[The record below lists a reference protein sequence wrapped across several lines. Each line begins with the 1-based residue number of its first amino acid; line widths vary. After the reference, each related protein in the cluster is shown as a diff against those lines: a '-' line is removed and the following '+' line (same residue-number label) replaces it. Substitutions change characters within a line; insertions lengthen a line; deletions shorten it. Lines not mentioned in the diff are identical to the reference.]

1 MPNYCFHI
9 FSLKTLPASSL
20 CAAAKKHKL
29 YSCHVYFFKK
39 HYLCNVIE
47 YPYHKTL
54 PASSFFLEIFLKK
67 IYIFIKLVIQGGN
80 MYNGNN
86 KTALNSQKRIVE
98 AMLEMIE
105 NESYDNI
112 TIKDI
117 CKRANISRQ
126 RFYYLFESK
135 DEIVMYYLNDFFI
148 QLEIFIND
156 NNIISLYDLIF
167 HYFSAIDKN
176 EYIKKFMHINN
187 ILPMFSDILLKFMGK
202 IHILKTNRIM
212 DKNDF
217 YANKFL
223 SSGLNS
229 IFIFWLEKNKEI
241 TLQELVAVIENILR
255 GKMFE

>member
-1 MPNYCFHI
+1 
-9 FSLKTLPASSL
+9 
-20 CAAAKKHKL
+20 
-29 YSCHVYFFKK
+29 
-39 HYLCNVIE
+39 
-47 YPYHKTL
+47 
-54 PASSFFLEIFLKK
+54 
-67 IYIFIKLVIQGGN
+67 

-98 AMLEMIE
+98 AMLEMVE

-148 QLEIFIND
+148 QLETFIND

-167 HYFSAIDKN
+167 QYFSAIDKD

-241 TLQELVAVIENILR
+241 TLQELVAIIEDILR
-255 GKMFE
+255 GKIFE